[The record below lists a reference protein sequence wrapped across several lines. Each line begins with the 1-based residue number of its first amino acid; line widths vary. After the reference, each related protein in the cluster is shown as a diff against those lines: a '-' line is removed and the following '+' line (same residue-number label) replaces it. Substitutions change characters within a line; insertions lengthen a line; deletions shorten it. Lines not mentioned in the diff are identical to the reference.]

1 MSPVTKGNSKTPY
14 PLAGATG
21 RKSDGSKAAAA
32 NPRLFNTAEA
42 RRIKEEI
49 CAVGRKLWLRQ
60 LVDGNGGN
68 ISYRIGPNEVICTPT
83 LVSKYDLTPGDL
95 CMVDLA
101 GKRIAGE
108 RRVTSEIL
116 LHLEIYKKVPAAKAA
131 VHCHP
136 PHATAY
142 AITNLAPAGLVLP
155 EYEIFVGQVAIAP
168 YETPGTEAFAQTVL
182 PFIESHNA
190 VLLANHGV
198 ICWAADSV
206 TVAEWQCEILES
218 YCTVLTLARQLGRP
232 LSHIPEPKGAD
243 LRALRKRMGF
253 PDAASKVTQ
262 EKDRA
267 RRSGIVTLTEA
278 QLEALVRR
286 VAREVLKDASR
297 K

>member
-1 MSPVTKGNSKTPY
+1 MTEAKPRPSYARTR
-14 PLAGATG
+14 AATG
-21 RKSDGSKAAAA
+21 QSAGEKRVHA
-32 NPRLFNTAEA
+32 NPRLFTTREA
-42 RRIKEEI
+42 KRSKEEI

-68 ISYRIGPNEVICTPT
+68 ISCRIGPNEVLCTPT
-83 LVSKYDLTPGDL
+83 LISKYDLTPADV
-95 CMVDLA
+95 CMVDLGGNRIA
-101 GKRIAGE
+101 GKRE
-108 RRVTSEIL
+108 VTSEIL
-116 LHLEIYKKVPAAKAA
+116 LHLEIYKKVPGAKAA

-168 YETPGTEAFAQTVL
+168 YETPGTEAFARTVL

-198 ICWAADSV
+198 ICWADSV

-218 YCTVLTLARQLGRP
+218 YCTVLGLAQQLGRP
-232 LSHIPEPKGAD
+232 LSHIPELKGAD

-253 PDAASKVTQ
+253 PDASGNGKLQ
-262 EKDRA
+262 RGIG
-267 RRSGIVTLTEA
+267 RRQSNGTVTLTKA
-278 QLEALVRR
+278 QLESMVKR
-286 VAREVLKDASR
+286 VAREILKEAGR